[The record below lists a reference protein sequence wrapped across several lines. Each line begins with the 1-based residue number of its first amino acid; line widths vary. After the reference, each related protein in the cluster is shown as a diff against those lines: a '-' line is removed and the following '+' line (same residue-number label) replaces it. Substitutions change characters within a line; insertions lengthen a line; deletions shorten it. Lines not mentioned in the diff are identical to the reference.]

1 MAFWFAPTG
10 EGDGDTGHEET
21 QEREGSQGTPPCRRG
36 GKQGDGD
43 GELSKGQEYW
53 QRGGERGRHAELREG
68 LPEAISVNQLRR
80 AGYGEDPSE

>member
-1 MAFWFAPTG
+1 VELAEAVAFWFAPTG
-10 EGDGDTGHEET
+10 
-21 QEREGSQGTPPCRRG
+21 Q
-36 GKQGDGD
+36 GD

-80 AGYGEDPSE
+80 DDYGEDPSE